1 MEIFKLVGSVMV
13 DTADADKSISKTTDK
28 AEGLGNKFSKGLK
41 TAGKWAAGIVAGAV
55 AVGTA
60 MVKAAKGTAEHMDVI
75 DKGAQRMKVSVQS
88 YQELAH
94 AAELCGVEMSTMERA
109 AKKLEGT
116 DMNMDDALKE
126 IYALGTAEERSA
138 KASELFGESLAY
150 QMTPMLNASADE
162 MAAMR
167 QEAHD
172 LGLVMSDEAVS
183 NGAKMNDMFSNVE
196 SSLTALKDELMAEFM
211 PYIMEILEWIM
222 QELPTI
228 KETLHTV
235 LDAVMPIVKPV
246 LDAVME
252 LLPPIMNTIKKIL
265 DWIMPYLEP
274 VLSSVSEAVKAVLAL
289 LNGDMEGFVNGIINF
304 YTGLYNTFMKIGSD
318 IIQALWD
325 GMKKIWTGISNWFNE
340 KIQWLKEKLGIVKKS
355 AGEASSAASGT
366 SGAAGIP
373 YVPYDNYPALLHRGE
388 TVINRQEADEMRNGG
403 GMGSG
408 TIINQYIQSVPQ
420 TPVELAAATTAYLEQ
435 ARWAMA

>member
-41 TAGKWAAGIVAGAV
+41 TAGKWAAGVVAGAV
-55 AVGTA
+55 AVGAA
-60 MVKAAKGTAEHMDVI
+60 MVKAAKSTAQHMDVI
-75 DKGAQRMKVSVQS
+75 DKGSQRMKITAES

-94 AAELCGVEMSTMERA
+94 AAELCGIEMSTMERA

-116 DMNMDDALKE
+116 DMNMDDALKQ

-138 KASELFGESLAY
+138 KAAELFGDNLAY
-150 QMTPMLNASADE
+150 ELTPMLAASGKEFNA
-162 MAAMR
+162 MK

-172 LGLVMSDEAVS
+172 LGLVMSDEAVQ
-183 NGAKMNDMFSNVE
+183 NGAKMGDMFSNVE
-196 SSLTALKDELMAEFM
+196 ASLNALKDDLMAEFM

-228 KETLHTV
+228 KETLKTV

-274 VLSSVSEAVKAVLAL
+274 VLSAVSEAVKAVLAL

-340 KIQWLKEKLGIVKKS
+340 KIQWLKEKLGIVKRSANEAAS
-355 AGEASSAASGT
+355 AGGT

-408 TIINQYIQSVPQ
+408 TIIDQYIQSVPQ

-435 ARWAMA
+435 ARWARA